1 LRRLTL
7 KDTITSLSRVAQNCP
22 NLERIVWPT
31 NLISIDGSAFH
42 SSGFSKAVVLPE
54 GLTTIG
60 GSAFNSV
67 NAAFIYSIVLPS
79 TITSLGTYSL
89 YAKNAKYYVC
99 KATTPPSIS
108 TYTFQSTGSIY
119 VPDES
124 VSAYKTAE
132 TWATRYSNRIKSF
145 TEFIAAFPEDAEE
158 LGLV

>member
-1 LRRLTL
+1 M
-7 KDTITSLSRVAQNCP
+7 
-22 NLERIVWPT
+22 ERIVWPT

-42 SSGFSKAVVLPE
+42 ASGFSKPVVLPE

-60 GSAFNSV
+60 GGAFNSHPTTTS
-67 NAAFIYSIVLPS
+67 SIVLPS
-79 TITSLGTYSL
+79 TITSLGAYSL

-99 KATTPPSIS
+99 KATTPPSIPK
-108 TYTFQSTGSIY
+108 YTFQSTGSIY

-132 TWATRYSNRIKSF
+132 IWATNYSNRIKSF
-145 TEFIAAFPEDAEE
+145 TDFIADFPEDAEE